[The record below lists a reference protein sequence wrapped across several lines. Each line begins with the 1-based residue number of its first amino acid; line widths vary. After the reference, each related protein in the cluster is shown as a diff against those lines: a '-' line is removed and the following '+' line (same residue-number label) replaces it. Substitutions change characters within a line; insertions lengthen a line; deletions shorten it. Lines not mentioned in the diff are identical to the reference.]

1 MRFIGIL
8 SGHGATAI
16 LTLARNLVA
25 ASLLPLQEYGLAATF
40 LIVASLVEMFTQFG
54 QSVLIVADRDG
65 DGEAA
70 LARYHGFNLV
80 RGLIGAGGLALGALA
95 LAPADQRAMYLAL
108 ALVPAFGAV
117 QHFAQFQRQ
126 REGKTGLAVLVP
138 MIAAFTSLAA
148 LVAFAQIMPDAR
160 AFLIALIVQAGTA
173 FFLSHMFAGTP
184 YRVAFRASD
193 LARQFSA
200 GLPLLIN
207 GGLLYLILFGER
219 IIVGQILGLEA
230 LGVFAMGVT
239 LTLTP
244 SILMSKSLMTSWLPR
259 LSRDGLGGQVLKVLS
274 AHVLIALG
282 LAVALALAGPVFVT
296 LALPVAFAPL
306 AALLPLMAAQQSLRL
321 MKGAQAVVGIAVRHA
336 SDEIAVSLVRIAA
349 LPLAYVAALNG
360 HGIYGIV
367 LAGLAGEVAAVL
379 VAMGLI
385 IRRSSYGAASMTPLL
400 SSGES
405 S

>member
-1 MRFIGIL
+1 MRFL
-8 SGHGATAI
+8 SVLGGHGATAI

-25 ASLLPLQEYGLAATF
+25 ASLLPLPEYGLAATF

-54 QSVLIVADRDG
+54 QSVLIVADKDG
-65 DGEAA
+65 DGEDT
-70 LARYHGFNLV
+70 LARYHGFNLL
-80 RGLIGAGGLALGALA
+80 RGLIGAGALALGAFV
-95 LAPADQRAMYLAL
+95 LAPLEHRSMYLAL

-126 REGKTGLAVLVP
+126 RQGRTALAVMVP
-138 MIAAFTSLAA
+138 MMSALVSFVA
-148 LVAFAQIMPDAR
+148 LVAVARLMPDAR

-173 FFLSHMFAGTP
+173 FFLSHVLAGMP

-193 LARQFSA
+193 LALQFRA

-219 IIVGQILGLEA
+219 IIVGQTLGLEA

-244 SILMSKSLMTSWLPR
+244 SILMSKSLMTIHLPR
-259 LSRDGLGGQVLKVLS
+259 LSRDGLDG
-274 AHVLIALG
+274 HVLPVLTAHTGMALALVVG
-282 LAVALALAGPVFVT
+282 LALAGPVFVT
-296 LALPVAFAPL
+296 LALPPAFAPL

-321 MKGAQAVVGIAVRHA
+321 MKGAQAVVGIAARHA
-336 SDEIAVSLVRIAA
+336 GDEIAVSLIRIAA
-349 LPLAYVAALNG
+349 LPLAYMAALNG
-360 HGIYGIV
+360 HGLYGIV
-367 LAGLAGEVAAVL
+367 LAGLAGECAAVF
-379 VAMGLI
+379 VAMALI
-385 IRRSSYGAASMTPLL
+385 VRRSRYGAASITPLL
-400 SSGES
+400 LSGES